1 MGKMPDFK
9 KLLGAGIP
17 VIAALLL
24 NMIVYIWAAVAGF
37 RGRVGW
43 GFLNLLI
50 YPITPIIYGFGIR
63 KDLGRRAAIA
73 TLISASI
80 LAVAV
85 GYAVRTLHAM

>member
-1 MGKMPDFK
+1 
-9 KLLGAGIP
+9 
-17 VIAALLL
+17 
-24 NMIVYIWAAVAGF
+24 MIVYIWAAVAGF

-43 GFLNLLI
+43 GFLNLNLLI
-50 YPITPIIYGFGIR
+50 YPVTPMIYGFGIR

-85 GYAVRTLHAM
+85 GYAVRVLHAMRCDVM